1 MEFWEVISWIA
12 LGLVAGGIAKWIRPG
27 KQGGGWLTTL
37 LLGIVGAVVGGWIFS
52 LFGGSSATGFNFR
65 SLIVAVVGALVV
77 PWIWGLV
84 TKKKS

>member
-52 LFGGSSATGFNFR
+52 LFGGFNFR

-77 PWIWGLV
+77 LWIWGLV